1 MFYEISVST
10 PQKTALVD
18 VTERIE
24 EVVKE
29 SKIKNGICFIYVPHT
44 TCGILINENYDPS
57 VVRDILNTYER
68 IVPQNLPY
76 AHLEGNSPAHI
87 KSTIVGVNT
96 FVFIRE
102 GKLKLGTW
110 QGIFL
115 AEFDGPRYRKL
126 WIDIIEDR
134 D

>member
-10 PQKTALVD
+10 PQKSAFVD
-18 VTERIE
+18 ITEKIE
-24 EVVKE
+24 EVIKE
-29 SKIKNGICFIYVPHT
+29 SKVKNGICFIYVPHT

-96 FVFIRE
+96 FVLIRE

-115 AEFDGPRYRKL
+115 AEFDGPRYRKV
-126 WIDIIEDR
+126 WIDIIEDK

>member
-10 PQKTALVD
+10 PQKTAFVD
-18 VTERIE
+18 ITEKIE

-29 SKIKNGICFIYVPHT
+29 SKIRNGICFIYVPHT

>member
-10 PQKTALVD
+10 PQRIALVD
-18 VTERIE
+18 VTEKIE
-24 EVVKE
+24 ETVKE
-29 SKIKNGICFIYVPHT
+29 SKVRNGICFIYVPHT

-57 VVRDILNTYER
+57 VIRDILNAYER

-126 WIDIIEDR
+126 WIDIIEDK

>member
-10 PQKTALVD
+10 PQKIALVD
-18 VTERIE
+18 VTEKIE
-24 EVVKE
+24 ETVKE
-29 SKIKNGICFIYVPHT
+29 SKVRNGICFIYVPHT

-57 VVRDILNTYER
+57 VIRDILNAYER

-126 WIDIIEDR
+126 WIDIIEDK

>member
-10 PQKTALVD
+10 PQKTAFVD
-18 VTERIE
+18 VTEKIE

-57 VVRDILNTYER
+57 VVRDIVNTYER

-126 WIDIIEDR
+126 WIDIIEDK

>member
-1 MFYEISVST
+1 MKYLYLRLK
-10 PQKTALVD
+10 KTAFVD
-18 VTERIE
+18 VTEKIE

-57 VVRDILNTYER
+57 VVRDIVNTYER

-126 WIDIIEDR
+126 WIDIIEDK

>member
-57 VVRDILNTYER
+57 VVMDILNTYER

-76 AHLEGNSPAHI
+76 THLEGNSPAHI

-96 FVFIRE
+96 FVFIRD

>member
-96 FVFIRE
+96 FVFIRD

>member
-10 PQKTALVD
+10 PQKIALVD
-18 VTERIE
+18 VTEKIE
-24 EVVKE
+24 ETVKE
-29 SKIKNGICFIYVPHT
+29 SKVRNGICFIYVPHS

-57 VVRDILNTYER
+57 VIRDILNAYER

-126 WIDIIEDR
+126 WIDIIEDK